1 MPAFTPAVNRGYG
14 GNMQPTNLFSRRL
27 LSSASAAFLM
37 VIFMTGLAGALRVP
51 ALSVFL
57 HQEVTND
64 PLLVGAFYSI
74 NSLVAMVLSQIVA
87 HYSDLYPNRKL
98 IIVLSCIL
106 QMAGCLLFA
115 FNRDY
120 YVLLIVGTL
129 IFGLGSSVGSQV
141 FALSRE
147 YNDRLKRDNTMFNSI
162 LRAQLSLAWIVG
174 PPLAYYLSDE
184 LGFTFMYCAAA
195 VIFAISIA
203 IVALMLPQ
211 YQAQPKTANAASTDD
226 TLREEGVTSNR
237 NSVIYLSLACFFIW
251 TCNSMM
257 FINMPIYLTKELGL
271 SERLAGVMM
280 GTAAG
285 IEIPVML
292 IAGYCARLVS
302 KKTLLIIAILAGLA
316 YYTAFYFA
324 QTAWQLVAIQF
335 FNGLFVGILASI
347 GMIYFQD
354 LMPYRMG
361 TATTLFTNV
370 GSASWVIA
378 GPLAGLMASQFSY
391 QSTWLLA
398 IAFCVIGLLFMWP
411 VRKL

>member
-1 MPAFTPAVNRGYG
+1 
-14 GNMQPTNLFSRRL
+14 MQPTTSFSRRL

-64 PLLVGAFYSI
+64 PLMVGMFYSI

-147 YNDRLKRDNTMFNSI
+147 YNDRLKRDSTMFNSI

-174 PPLAYYLSDE
+174 PPLAYYLSAE

-203 IVALMLPQ
+203 IVVLMLPQ
-211 YQAQPKTANAASTDD
+211 YQAQPKSSETDE

-237 NSVIYLSLACFFIW
+237 NSVICLSISCLFIW

-257 FINMPIYLTKELGL
+257 FINMPVYLTKELGL
-271 SERLAGVMM
+271 SEQLAGVMM

-292 IAGYCARLVS
+292 IAGYCTRFVS
-302 KKTLLIIAILAGLA
+302 KKTMLIIAILAGLS
-316 YYTAFYFA
+316 YYLAFYFA
-324 QTAWQLVAIQF
+324 QSAWQLVAIQL
-335 FNGLFVGILASI
+335 FNGLFIGILASI

-398 IAFCVIGLLFMWP
+398 TLFCLVGLLFILP